1 MSWFR
6 AEIPSTLPGTAGTA
20 SHVSCDSPGV
30 AQIITMQNSRESRL
44 VRLVFCIF
52 LLSAL
57 TVSVASGHDKGVGFI
72 IFMAIVMM
80 AMPFFITFKVLDI
93 FVLRRMRSACLERC
107 INVMHADMAGTMTA
121 QLLRYWTTPSPALI
135 GLDTS
140 QRLLFVQGENTEYRS
155 LVLSPHQILDAKV
168 ERNRTVTT
176 DTTHR
181 ASPWLGLS
189 PELTMLGLVSAGRS
203 SSISTNIEDV
213 FLEITYALAPS
224 DPPHRL
230 VFYFGAERRDADDW
244 VLAIRRLNR

>member
-1 MSWFR
+1 MSR
-6 AEIPSTLPGTAGTA
+6 SRVEIPAALPGTAEA
-20 SHVSCDSPGV
+20 ALHDSCDNPNV
-30 AQIITMQNSRESRL
+30 AQIITTQNARESRL
-44 VRLVFCIF
+44 IRLVFSIF
-52 LLSAL
+52 LISAL
-57 TVSVASGHDKGVGFI
+57 AASVAAGHNEGILFV
-72 IFMAIVMM
+72 IFMTIILM
-80 AMPFFITFKVLDI
+80 AMPFLITFKLLDV

-107 INVMHADMAGTMTA
+107 INVMHAEMARTMTA

-135 GLDTS
+135 GLDAS
-140 QRLLFVQGENTEYRS
+140 RKLLFVQGENTGYRS

-168 ERNRTVTT
+168 ERNRTVIT

-213 FLEITYALAPS
+213 FLEITYALTPS

-230 VFYFGAERRDADDW
+230 VFYFGSERRDADDW